1 MTARAQEALSRPP
14 AVNSHRGSSRHTVTP
29 ASLPPAPGR
38 HGFFFF
44 ALSPHVETVPPSPN
58 RLTSKI
64 VDDDIIGLITG
75 KQCESPEARDKIKR

>member
-1 MTARAQEALSRPP
+1 M
-14 AVNSHRGSSRHTVTP
+14 
-29 ASLPPAPGR
+29 
-38 HGFFFF
+38 
-44 ALSPHVETVPPSPN
+44 VPPSPN